1 MGRGRT
7 ALRRQGFCDTG
18 NADVVVSTIHKAK
31 GHEYDDVY
39 MLIGTP
45 IGKTDRD
52 LRCLYVGMTRARRQL
67 FIYTDSPMFDGLPA
81 DRHIADNTAYNM
93 PEEIMLQLSYK
104 DVNLG
109 FSKDHKAHILSMRAG
124 EKLTFSNGYFYSTRN
139 GQPVAQV
146 SHRMAEQLATWA
158 SCGYKTKVCT
168 IRFIVAW
175 RPGDAPKDQKEY
187 AIPLIDMTMEKKTCQ
202 QTMAD

>member
-81 DRHIADNTAYNM
+81 DRHIT
-93 PEEIMLQLSYK
+93 PTTLP
-104 DVNLG
+104 
-109 FSKDHKAHILSMRAG
+109 
-124 EKLTFSNGYFYSTRN
+124 T
-139 GQPVAQV
+139 
-146 SHRMAEQLATWA
+146 
-158 SCGYKTKVCT
+158 
-168 IRFIVAW
+168 
-175 RPGDAPKDQKEY
+175 
-187 AIPLIDMTMEKKTCQ
+187 TCQ
-202 QTMAD
+202 KKSCCNCPTRM